1 MKISKY
7 RKIMFISIICFAL
20 SAFSFFLI
28 PFSDFRGNG
37 IEQTIAYMIGGLF
50 WLGLISGLVMTSI
63 LGSIRKKNSKKKNTL
78 PGVVCFFKNKRAMQ
92 CDITMFVALI
102 LFVISQKL
110 LGIYHWVSII
120 LLSITL
126 FSVYLHSILNGSNY
140 AYAIQKGVKK

>member
-1 MKISKY
+1 
-7 RKIMFISIICFAL
+7 MFISIICFAV
-20 SAFSFFLI
+20 SAFSFSLI

-50 WLGLISGLVMTSI
+50 WLGLILGLVTTVI
-63 LGSIRKKNSKKKNTL
+63 LGNIRKKNSENKSTL
-78 PGVVCFFKNKRAMQ
+78 PGIICFFKNKRAVQ
-92 CDITMFVALI
+92 CDITMFVTLI
-102 LFVISQKL
+102 LVIISQKL
-110 LGIYHWVSII
+110 LGIYHWISVI